1 MEIQEQQEKD
11 LQKQKCDMEKVI
23 RSSMSQKPGSLF
35 GQSIGINPI
44 QEDEKED
51 MGSFGQGEK
60 KQDISVPSVD
70 ETEAQ
75 MTSKDG

>member
-1 MEIQEQQEKD
+1 MQKRDLEKA
-11 LQKQKCDMEKVI
+11 V

-35 GQSIGINPI
+35 GQSIGIDPI

-60 KQDISVPSVD
+60 K
-70 ETEAQ
+70 
-75 MTSKDG
+75 